1 VDELASPSNPLPP
14 SHSSHSSRPLPGRR
28 VRFPLGVP
36 VLVAEH
42 DTESRHI
49 ISLTLAEQGYTLHHV
64 SDGAAALDFLRRARP
79 PLVILAEEEL
89 PEIGGFQLAGLLGLK
104 RAAESRYSVIVLTAD
119 LRSALRQSMY
129 RKLDTVTLEVLV
141 KPFHVAELLMAVDM
155 AAERLA
161 GRGSAVGWS
170 GFDQT
175 AGGETRT

>member
-1 VDELASPSNPLPP
+1 MDELASPSNPLPP
-14 SHSSHSSRPLPGRR
+14 SHSSRPLSSRR

-42 DTESRHI
+42 DAKSQRI
-49 ISLTLAEQGYTLHHV
+49 MALALAEQGYTLHHV

-79 PLVILAEEEL
+79 PLVILAEDEL
-89 PEIGGFQLAGLLGLK
+89 PELGGFQLASLLGLK
-104 RAAESRYSVIVLTAD
+104 QSAESRYSVIVLTAD

-141 KPFHVAELLMAVDM
+141 KPFHVPELLMAVDM

-175 AGGETRT
+175 AGRETPHA

>member
-1 VDELASPSNPLPP
+1 MDELASPSNPLSP
-14 SHSSHSSRPLPGRR
+14 SHSARPLPTSR

-42 DTESRHI
+42 EIESRHI
-49 ISLTLAEQGYTLHHV
+49 ISLALVEQGYTLHHV
-64 SDGAAALDFLRRARP
+64 SDGAAALTFLRRARP

-89 PEIGGFQLAGLLGLK
+89 PELGGFQLAGLLSLK
-104 RAAESRYSVIVLTAD
+104 QATESRYSVIVLTAD
-119 LRSALRQSMY
+119 LRSALRQSIY

-141 KPFHVAELLMAVDM
+141 KPFHVAELLMAVDI

-170 GFDQT
+170 GSSQASGSDTLQ
-175 AGGETRT
+175 A